1 MWNVVQAAGRIVVR
15 VVRVFVRATD
25 GLGSH
30 GSVGPASTPTPPPTA
45 REDYRP

>member
-15 VVRVFVRATD
+15 VVQVFVRATD
-25 GLGSH
+25 GPGSH
-30 GSVGPASTPTPPPTA
+30 RSVGPASTLTPPPTA